1 MDPDTKHSRLTL
13 TLSLIGTGLVVALA
27 VLVATSSTDAKAG
40 GGAGFS
46 YNVVTFDYNA
56 RGIVGAGRESVNCV
70 AGVSEDIGGN
80 GTSSPA
86 EVTTLGS
93 LGEAELDID
102 NHGSHGKIEAENGF
116 DYAYTGTHRET
127 TACSEGTVAS
137 SALSNCSET
146 INSTTEVFGLIKGGV
161 GNQTRITWTFSQG
174 ELAGAWLPN
183 FTCVKTINFLSK
195 KCKSPPIDLE
205 RLTRPAVK
213 LRFLCEVPYTTS
225 PPAGSGYDRFVG
237 LSKISG
243 FVKLARLK
251 N

>member
-1 MDPDTKHSRLTL
+1 MDPDTRLSRRTFWF
-13 TLSLIGTGLVVALA
+13 SLIVAAVVATVA
-27 VLVATSSTDAKAG
+27 VVVATSSTDAKAG

-46 YNVVTFDYNA
+46 YKVVKFDYNA
-56 RGIVGAGRESVNCV
+56 RGIISAGRESFNCV
-70 AGVSEDIGGN
+70 AGVSEDIGGD
-80 GTSSPA
+80 GTATTSEVSP
-86 EVTTLGS
+86 LGS

-102 NHGSHGKIEAENGF
+102 NHGSHGKIEAENVF
-116 DYAYTGTHRET
+116 DYVYTGIHRET

-137 SALSNCSET
+137 SALSNCTET
-146 INSTTEVFGLIKGGV
+146 ITSTTEVFGLIKGGV

-183 FTCVKTINFLSK
+183 FTCVKTVNFLSK

-213 LRFLCEVPYTTS
+213 LRFLCEVPHTTS
-225 PPAGSGYDRFVG
+225 PPAGTGYDRFEG
-237 LSKISG
+237 LAQISG
-243 FVKLARLK
+243 FVKLERLK